1 MVKKFH
7 QLNEN
12 NKREKIIFNNDSVDV
27 EFTYLAGDYIDINLD
42 YYDNDDETRYIYS
55 TLNEKQTRELIDF
68 LGKQL
73 IRMKSKDFN
82 L

>member
-12 NKREKIIFNNDSVDV
+12 NKREKIIFNDDTVDIV
-27 EFTYLAGDYIDINLD
+27 FSYYDGGYIDIDMN
-42 YYDNDDETRYIYS
+42 YYEKYEESQNIYS
-55 TLNEKQTRELIDF
+55 TLNEKQIKELIDF

-73 IRMKSKDFN
+73 SRMKSKDFN